1 MRRRWLLAAVLLL
14 AARPSDRLTAQEVA
28 PNRATTYLHPTD
40 VRDPRALW
48 VNPAGLGVLREASVY
63 AEIAIQDPGARGRL
77 RQLSAGFNTRGL
89 AFGYQRDV
97 FDGGRRGHTYRL
109 GLAGASEGLAAG
121 VAMALYR
128 GDTKG
133 TGWDVGASYAW
144 GGALTVGG
152 VIANIGQPVVR
163 GLEQRL
169 TMVPGV
175 TWRPLGPAAALSV
188 HARITPDSV
197 IGYAFGLSW
206 QTAGGRLPIG
216 VLARLDTDGGL
227 RRGAFA
233 VGLSL
238 GGPDRVGAVLGA
250 PGNLSGVDAA
260 SLWGLSTRD
269 ASARRRR

>member
-1 MRRRWLLAAVLLL
+1 VRLAVLAVLLAVPLLAA
-14 AARPSDRLTAQEVA
+14 AQEVT

-63 AEIAIQDPGARGRL
+63 AEIAVQDPGARGRL
-77 RQLSAGFNTRGL
+77 RQLSAGFNARGL

-121 VAMALYR
+121 AAMALYR

-133 TGWDVGASYAW
+133 TGWDVGASYAFA
-144 GGALTVGG
+144 ALTVGG
-152 VIANIGQPVVR
+152 VVANIGQPVVR

-169 TMVPGV
+169 TIVPGV

-197 IGYAFGLSW
+197 MGYAFGLSW

-233 VGLSL
+233 VGLSI